1 MRILIPIDGSSLSLR
16 AVDHVAR
23 VVHEGEIVLF
33 HVTGIPP
40 ELLEHRGGNTPAEER
55 ELEHEVGEGSRK
67 FREQIRPIIERD
79 VFGPA
84 KELLRY
90 VATDGKLNVQTL
102 LATEP
107 SSDVASD
114 IIAEAEQGGYD
125 AVVVGRHIHPGIMH
139 FVLGGTASKVVHHL
153 KTTAI
158 WLVP

>member
-1 MRILIPIDGSSLSLR
+1 MRILLPIDGSPLSLR

-40 ELLEHRGGNTPAEER
+40 ELLEHRGGDTPAEER
-55 ELEHEVGEGSRK
+55 ELEHEIGEGARN

-90 VATDGKLNVQTL
+90 RATDGKLKVQTL

-107 SSDVASD
+107 SSDAASD
-114 IIAEAEQGGYD
+114 IIAEAEQGRYD
-125 AVVVGRHIHPGIMH
+125 AVVVGRHVHSGIMH

>member
-1 MRILIPIDGSSLSLR
+1 
-16 AVDHVAR
+16 
-23 VVHEGEIVLF
+23 VHDECEIVLF

-55 ELEHEVGEGSRK
+55 ELEREIGEEGDE
-67 FREQIRPIIERD
+67 FRAQIRPTIERD

-84 KELLRY
+84 KEMLHFR
-90 VATDGKLNVQTL
+90 AMTRKPSVQTL
-102 LATEP
+102 LATSP
-107 SSDVASD
+107 SSDAASD
-114 IIAEAEQGGYD
+114 ILAEASRGGYD
-125 AVVVGRHIHPGIMH
+125 AVVVGRHVHSGIMH

>member
-1 MRILIPIDGSSLSLR
+1 MRILIPIDGSPLSLR

-23 VVHEGEIVLF
+23 VVHEGEIVLL

-40 ELLEHRGGNTPAEER
+40 ELLEHRGGDTPAEER
-55 ELEHEVGEGSRK
+55 ELEHEIGEGK
-67 FREQIRPIIERD
+67 HNFREQIRPIIERD

-84 KELLRY
+84 KEVLRY
-90 VATDGKLNVQTL
+90 VATNGKLTVQSL

-107 SSDVASD
+107 SSDAASE
-114 IIAEAEQGGYD
+114 IIAEAEQGRYD
-125 AVVVGRHIHPGIMH
+125 AVVVGRHIHSGIMG
-139 FVLGGTASKVVHHL
+139 FVLGGTASKLVHHV

>member
-1 MRILIPIDGSSLSLR
+1 
-16 AVDHVAR
+16 
-23 VVHEGEIVLF
+23 VHDECEIVLF

-55 ELEHEVGEGSRK
+55 ELEHEIGEESRD
-67 FREQIRPIIERD
+67 FREQIQPIIERD

-84 KELLRY
+84 KQLIHYR
-90 VATDGKLNVQTL
+90 ATTRKLSVQTL

-107 SSDVASD
+107 SSDSASD

-125 AVVVGRHIHPGIMH
+125 AVVVGRHVHSGIMR